1 VILILQLYTPT
12 RRSIAVPPT
21 SLLIKKT
28 LSGNKV
34 INSLQELRKDDWW
47 AIKAYIY
54 ITYIYLTRI
63 KLFD

>member
-1 VILILQLYTPT
+1 M
-12 RRSIAVPPT
+12 AVPPMFL
-21 SLLIKKT
+21 SIKKT

-54 ITYIYLTRI
+54 ITYIYLIRI
-63 KLFD
+63 KLFN

>member
-1 VILILQLYTPT
+1 MATP
-12 RRSIAVPPT
+12 PMF
-21 SLLIKKT
+21 SLMKKT

-34 INSLQELRKDDWW
+34 ISLLQELRKDDWW

-63 KLFD
+63 KLFDQVVLLLMN